1 MVAIIVRIDDGNAKL
16 FGEADVLVLAQIVF
30 LKRMDAGVV
39 EKKGEVYAQG
49 EVYARCC
56 MASITSQEHGA
67 LQECNSTLV

>member
-39 EKKGEVYAQG
+39 EKKGEVYA
-49 EVYARCC
+49 RCC
-56 MASITSQEHGA
+56 MASITSPEHGA